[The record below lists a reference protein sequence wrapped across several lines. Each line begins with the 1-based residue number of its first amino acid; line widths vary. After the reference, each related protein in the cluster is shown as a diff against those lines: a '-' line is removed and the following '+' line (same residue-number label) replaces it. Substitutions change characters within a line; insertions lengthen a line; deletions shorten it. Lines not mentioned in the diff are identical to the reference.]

1 MIRYFAAAVLLA
13 LIVSASDAQPMP
25 IPLKAPATAPKAEPV
40 PPSKPMPLATPVNL
54 KAPKAPQQPTPEE
67 AAALSKGLKDFALK
81 NMPNPLVKSNDGW
94 GKQKEFVVGQVML
107 RNPKRFGPEAPREMF
122 NDGLW
127 RRFTVTAREP
137 EKTLAIG
144 IEELMRPEANTTL
157 MTVNSVMEV
166 DFRMEQQFWKRGI
179 MLYSGETRGHCKAGL
194 KLKSTIVSKTDFKP
208 GSLLPDVTL
217 TIKVTD
223 AKLFYD
229 KIVIDHTA
237 GLDGEDARAV
247 GDLVI
252 DLVKK
257 VAPDL
262 ERQLLEK
269 ANAAIMKSVGSKEI
283 KVPLDKLLLPPGGPA
298 KK

>member
-1 MIRYFAAAVLLA
+1 MKRIRRRSAVIRYFAAAVLLA

-40 PPSKPMPLATPVNL
+40 PPKPMPLPAVNL

-81 NMPNPLVKSNDGW
+81 NMPNPLVKANDGW

-144 IEELMRPEANTTL
+144 IEELTRPEANTTL
-157 MTVNSVMEV
+157 
-166 DFRMEQQFWKRGI
+166 
-179 MLYSGETRGHCKAGL
+179 
-194 KLKSTIVSKTDFKP
+194 
-208 GSLLPDVTL
+208 
-217 TIKVTD
+217 
-223 AKLFYD
+223 
-229 KIVIDHTA
+229 
-237 GLDGEDARAV
+237 
-247 GDLVI
+247 
-252 DLVKK
+252 
-257 VAPDL
+257 
-262 ERQLLEK
+262 
-269 ANAAIMKSVGSKEI
+269 
-283 KVPLDKLLLPPGGPA
+283 
-298 KK
+298 